1 MEPELEREIAEY
13 GPPLIRVVMM
23 PRDTNTQGNIFGGVI
38 LSYIDFAGGEEAART
53 ARGRVVTKVV
63 REVQFIA
70 PVYVGDHVSFHAR
83 TERVGRTSV
92 TVRVLV
98 VANRGRSRDVVV
110 KVTEAE
116 LVMVAVDDQGRP
128 RPLEAP
134 PANGGLP

>member
-1 MEPELEREIAEY
+1 MDPDLEQEIAAY

-38 LSYIDFAGGEEAART
+38 LSYIDFAGGEEAVRT
-53 ARGRVVTKVV
+53 AKGRVVTKVV

-70 PVYVGDHVSFHAR
+70 PVFVGDHVSFHAR
-83 TERVGRTSV
+83 TVRVGRTSIA
-92 TVRVLV
+92 VRVLV
-98 VANRGRSRDVVV
+98 VANRGRSRDVFV

-128 RPLEAP
+128 RAIGAAP
-134 PANGGLP
+134 ARERA